1 MKQIDNNF
9 EDFFRE
15 QFEDFE
21 SAPNADSWQIIQER
35 LQPKRRRIALWWWL
49 PTGIAAVLLG
59 FVCLKSFS
67 NKENRTIQET
77 VKIEKSIKKDTIV
90 EPTTDANIYID
101 ANEKK
106 ATLQEDMSV
115 QNAKN
120 EINNKAIKDLL
131 PQKNNTHYEK
141 TYIKNE
147 TTVYHDVPNI
157 ENSTPNTPTQEAI
170 IEKDAI
176 ASKEK
181 ISIALLPTLW
191 KQVLSGEEIT
201 VKIPP
206 LTNNDKKNTLT
217 APQKKSNKM
226 VSFSVDIAPT
236 YNLRSILPNAN
247 DERYINNITIPAITS
262 AQRIGLQIGGG
273 IDFKLSKYFGI
284 STLFGYQYTP
294 FDVTYDLR
302 KNETPNIDAFVI
314 NKGNTLNI
322 NSVTYDTE
330 RVTLSQN
337 WQSINAAF
345 ALNFY
350 SNEKNKWSAGIGSGK
365 WIGKDKLSGSPF
377 FTTLT
382 YTHEFKKGLKIAPF
396 FRYDLKNYTLNN
408 NLLEIKPY
416 QFGLKIQL

>member
-49 PTGIAAVLLG
+49 PTGIAAMLLG

-67 NKENRTIQET
+67 NKENKNTQET
-77 VKIEKSIKKDTIV
+77 VKIEKSIKKDTMV
-90 EPTTDANIYID
+90 APTTDASIEINTS
-101 ANEKK
+101 EKK
-106 ATLQEDMSV
+106 VTSQEGKLLQKAE
-115 QNAKN
+115 N
-120 EINNKAIKDLL
+120 EIKNKQIKDIL
-131 PQKNNTHYEK
+131 PQKKGTHYET

-147 TTVYHDVPNI
+147 TTVYHEVPNI
-157 ENSTPNTPTQEAI
+157 DDSTPNKPVQEAVI
-170 IEKDAI
+170 YKDAV
-176 ASKEK
+176 ANKENV
-181 ISIALLPTLW
+181 IIALLPTLW

-201 VKIPP
+201 VKITPV
-206 LTNNDKKNTLT
+206 TDNDKKSALT
-217 APQKKSNKM
+217 TPQKKSNKR
-226 VSFSVDIAPT
+226 VSFSADIAPT
-236 YNLRSILPNAN
+236 YNLRNILPNAN

-302 KNETPNIDAFVI
+302 KNETPNIDALVV
-314 NKGNTLNI
+314 NKGNTLTI

-345 ALNFY
+345 SLNFY